1 VFSGNSRV
9 FGLAFTGVF
18 LVILLIGLLSGVTLK
33 AGLGRAFMAGLL
45 FSVLLWALF
54 KVIGRYALPIADTA
68 DSSFPENH
76 HVGGQLDLTVSDT
89 SRETGGGFEDTEEPN
104 GFSPITAKQIDPDLE
119 RVINDDPERVAEI
132 VKKMGYD
139 G

>member
-1 VFSGNSRV
+1 MFSGNNRV
-9 FGLAFTGVF
+9 FGLAFIGVF
-18 LVILLIGLLSGVTLK
+18 FVILLIGLLSGVTLK

-54 KVIGRYALPIADTA
+54 KVIGRYALPIADIA
-68 DSSFPENH
+68 DSSSPQNDY
-76 HVGGQLDLTVSDT
+76 VGGQLDLTVSD
-89 SRETGGGFEDTEEPN
+89 SEEPK